1 MSKKKNTL
9 KDLDE
14 FLKQQAAT
22 LVSPERLGGKAATPE
37 PLPESPHEKN
47 EETRP
52 VSTESS
58 TNKVVTRDSV
68 VKDLKHLTVLNG
80 SELTDEICEV
90 ILSSSEQK
98 IDFTPEEK
106 MLINTA
112 LYIKHGSAWQEAI
125 RAFWK
130 GKKS

>member
-22 LVSPERLGGKAATPE
+22 LVSPQRLGGKAAIPE
-37 PLPESPHEKN
+37 PLPESTKEKN
-47 EETRP
+47 EEIRP
-52 VSTESS
+52 VSTEPSS
-58 TNKVVTRDSV
+58 NKVVTRASV
-68 VKDLKHLTVLNG
+68 IKDLKQLTVLNG
-80 SELTDEICEV
+80 SELTEEICEV
-90 ILSSSEQK
+90 VLSSLEQK
-98 IDFTPEEK
+98 TDFTPEEK

-112 LYIKHGSAWQEAI
+112 LYIKHGSTWQEAI

-130 GKKS
+130 NKKS